1 MNRTW
6 AKLGGQLGMGCI
18 AIGILLI
25 GLGWNGAAGIDFV
38 QGQIPYLLSGGALG
52 LALVGVGVMLV
63 VVENSRRDRS
73 LVETQ
78 LRELNTALGRLT
90 VLLGEPQTG
99 NGRSAPAGAPRAD
112 KVVMGRSSYHRP
124 ECRLVEGKDLPSG
137 TVELAQHDGLKP
149 CRVCKPAV
157 LEPLEAIDV

>member
-1 MNRTW
+1 MNRAW

-18 AIGILLI
+18 AVGILLI
-25 GLGWNGAAGIDFV
+25 GLGWNGAAGVDFV
-38 QGQIPYLLSGGALG
+38 AGQIPYLLSGAALG
-52 LALVGVGVMLV
+52 LALVAVGSTLI

-99 NGRSAPAGAPRAD
+99 NGRASAARAATAEQ
-112 KVVMGRSSYHRP
+112 VVMGRSSYHRAG
-124 ECRLVEGKDLPSG
+124 CRLVEGKDLPTG
-137 TVELAQHDGLKP
+137 TVELAQHEGLRP

>member
-1 MNRTW
+1 MNRAW

-25 GLGWNGAAGIDFV
+25 GLGWNGAAGKDFV
-38 QGQIPYLLSGGALG
+38 AGQIPYLLSGGLLG
-52 LALVGVGVMLV
+52 LALVILGGVLIVI
-63 VVENSRRDRS
+63 ENTRRDRS

-78 LRELNTALGRLT
+78 LRDLNTALGRLA

-99 NGRSAPAGAPRAD
+99 NGRSSARGGTGEQ
-112 KVVMGRSSYHRP
+112 VVMGRSSYHRAG
-124 ECRLVEGKDLPSG
+124 CRLVEGKELPVG
-137 TVELAQHDGLKP
+137 TVELAQHDGLRP